1 MRRFFGPILIS
12 SVLLGL
18 ILPVDLGDYLPFA
31 IWTEL
36 FVLIFLSY
44 FSVKWEGRKL
54 LRQGMMALGFY
65 GLRFWLL
72 PVLVFFLLAPFSHF
86 YALVL
91 FLLVLL
97 PSGITT
103 PALSSIFGGRVE
115 VSMLVLLLS
124 NLLSPFVIPVMC
136 VWILGN
142 EVEVDTIDMLLTL
155 LITIVLPFL
164 LHLPLRKIPA
174 VKGWVHLY
182 STSVNISLMF
192 TLAWLITGKNQ
203 ALILGQPE
211 ALLQHVGVLVLA
223 LTLFYLLAY
232 YWLPGADLPTRIGYS
247 VSSGAN
253 NIALGMALGYT
264 YFNPEIGFF
273 FVAGVIVW
281 TGMLVPV
288 EWVMR
293 RLAARSSN

>member
-12 SVLLGL
+12 SVVLGL
-18 ILPVDLGDYLPFA
+18 IFPVDLGEYLTLA

-36 FVLIFLSY
+36 FILIFLSY

-54 LRQGMMALGFY
+54 LHQGMVAMGFY
-65 GLRFWLL
+65 GLRFLLL
-72 PVLVFFLLAPFSHF
+72 PVLAFFLLESFSPF
-86 YALVL
+86 YALVV

-103 PALSSIFGGRVE
+103 PALSSIFGGSVE
-115 VSMLVLLLS
+115 VSMLVLVLS
-124 NLLSPFVIPVMC
+124 NLLSPLVIPVMC

-142 EVEVDTIDMLLTL
+142 KVEVDTMDMLFTL

-164 LHLPLRKIPA
+164 LHLPLRKIPE
-174 VKGWVHLY
+174 VKSWVHRY
-182 STSVNISLMF
+182 STPVNISLMF

-203 ALILGQPE
+203 ALILGQPG

-223 LTLFYLLAY
+223 LALFYLLAY
-232 YWLPGADLPTRIGYS
+232 LWLPRAELPTRIGYS

-288 EWVMR
+288 ELIMR
-293 RLAARSSN
+293 KLQSD